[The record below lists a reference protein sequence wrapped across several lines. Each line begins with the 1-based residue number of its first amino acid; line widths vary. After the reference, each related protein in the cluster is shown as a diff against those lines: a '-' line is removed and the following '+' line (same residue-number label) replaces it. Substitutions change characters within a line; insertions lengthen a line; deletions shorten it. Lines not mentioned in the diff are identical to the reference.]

1 MSREKLL
8 DERDKIFYEIL
19 TKYYNKY
26 GPDWNLEKIELFG
39 TNIILK
45 APEHLKFPVK
55 IKNTFKLFHQYVA
68 GLIEEDFPNIK
79 KIHTSPKFTFPRH
92 YWTSEYIDKP
102 IISDSKTSSKESFEV
117 ASSKESSNVN
127 SKESSN
133 VNSKE
138 SPNVNS
144 KESFT
149 INSKE
154 PIITVSSNNENKKSR
169 KRKRTELTSLKIE
182 ETITLAK
189 FMNKISKDTSEDL
202 LKIRKIIEQKD
213 IEDKLKKPIVDR
225 QKYFI
230 MNLPFNIFMMLMSK
244 GGVHLSGFIKAVKLN
259 DADYKLIEECKTIN
273 NTKFL
278 MSLYDH
284 NLIY

>member
-8 DERDKIFYEIL
+8 DERDKVFYEIL

-79 KIHTSPKFTFPRH
+79 KIHSSPNFTFPRH

-102 IISDSKTSSKESFEV
+102 IISNSNMSNKESFEV
-117 ASSKESSNVN
+117 
-127 SKESSN
+127 
-133 VNSKE
+133 
-138 SPNVNS
+138 
-144 KESFT
+144 
-149 INSKE
+149 SKE
-154 PIITVSSNNENKKSR
+154 PIKTLTSYNNDKKSK
-169 KRKRTELTSLKIE
+169 KRKRTENETVNKE
-182 ETITLAK
+182 ETISLVK
-189 FMNKISKDTSEDL
+189 FMKKIANDTSDDIL
-202 LKIRKIIEQKD
+202 RIRKIIEQKD
-213 IEDKLKKPIVDR
+213 KDEKEDKLKKPIVDR

-244 GGVHLSGFIKAVKLN
+244 GGVDLTGFIKAVKLT
-259 DADYKLIEECKTIN
+259 DEDYKIIN
-273 NTKFL
+273 NTKLL

-284 NLIY
+284 SLIY

>member
-1 MSREKLL
+1 MIMSREKIL
-8 DERDKIFYEIL
+8 DERDKVFYEIL

-26 GPDWNLEKIELFG
+26 GPDWNLEKIEVFG

-79 KIHTSPKFTFPRH
+79 KIHSSPNFTFPRH

-102 IISDSKTSSKESFEV
+102 IISDSKASSKETSKASSKESFNV
-117 ASSKESSNVN
+117 SKDPIKTLTSNDAD
-127 SKESSN
+127 
-133 VNSKE
+133 
-138 SPNVNS
+138 
-144 KESFT
+144 
-149 INSKE
+149 
-154 PIITVSSNNENKKSR
+154 KKSR
-169 KRKRTELTSLKIE
+169 KRKRTEK
-182 ETITLAK
+182 ETINKDDTISLAK
-189 FMNKISKDTSEDL
+189 FMKKIANDTSDDIL
-202 LKIRKIIEQKD
+202 RIRKIIEQKD
-213 IEDKLKKPIVDR
+213 KEEKEDKLKKPIVDR

-244 GGVHLSGFIKAVKLN
+244 GGVDLTGFIKAVKLT
-259 DADYKLIEECKTIN
+259 DEDYKIIN
-273 NTKFL
+273 NTKLL

-284 NLIY
+284 SLIY

>member
-1 MSREKLL
+1 MSREQLL
-8 DERDKIFYEIL
+8 DERDKVFYEIL

-26 GPDWNLEKIELFG
+26 GPHWNLEKIELFG
-39 TNIILK
+39 TDIILK
-45 APEHLKFPVK
+45 APEKLKFPVK

-68 GLIEEDFPNIK
+68 GLNEEDFPNIK
-79 KIHTSPKFTFPRH
+79 KIHTSPNFTFPRH

-102 IISDSKTSSKESFEV
+102 IISDSKASSKESFEV
-117 ASSKESSNVN
+117 N
-127 SKESSN
+127 
-133 VNSKE
+133 
-138 SPNVNS
+138 
-144 KESFT
+144 
-149 INSKE
+149 KE
-154 PIITVSSNNENKKSR
+154 PIKTVSSNNEDKKSR

-182 ETITLAK
+182 ETITLGK

-213 IEDKLKKPIVDR
+213 KEDKEDKLKKPIVDR

-244 GGVHLSGFIKAVKLN
+244 GGVDLTGFIKAVKLT
-259 DADYKLIEECKTIN
+259 DEDYKSIN
-273 NTKFL
+273 NTKLL

-284 NLIY
+284 SLIY

>member
-1 MSREKLL
+1 MSREQLL
-8 DERDKIFYEIL
+8 DERDKVFYEIL

-39 TNIILK
+39 TDIIQK
-45 APEHLKFPVK
+45 APKHLKLPVK
-55 IKNTFKLFHQYVA
+55 MKSTFKLFHQYVA

-102 IISDSKTSSKESFEV
+102 IISESKTSSKESFEL
-117 ASSKESSNVN
+117 ASSKESSNAS
-127 SKESSN
+127 SKESS
-133 VNSKE
+133 
-138 SPNVNS
+138 NVNS

-154 PIITVSSNNENKKSR
+154 PIKTVSSNNEDKKSR
-169 KRKRTELTSLKIE
+169 KRKRTELTSLKID
-182 ETITLAK
+182 ETITLSK

-213 IEDKLKKPIVDR
+213 IEDKLKKPIIDK

-244 GGVHLSGFIKAVKLN
+244 GGVDLTGFIKPVKLT
-259 DADYKLIEECKTIN
+259 DEDYKIIN
-273 NTKFL
+273 NTKLL

-284 NLIY
+284 SLIY